1 MGSLKIVLIC
11 AWRNVISAKHRSLL
25 LMLIIT
31 VTTFSTVTFIAF
43 SERVFWGVRE
53 STINSQSGHLQI
65 MKKGYWEHRYS
76 EPADYLMAGVDETIE
91 LVKANMSN
99 ITVITKRL
107 EFSGLI
113 GRGENTTIFS
123 GVGVQPDEDALLS
136 SFDSITSGKSLADF
150 APQEG
155 VMGIGLA
162 EMLNLQIGEAVL
174 VMAPSVRGALN
185 AVDMKVRGIFQS
197 DSEDYN
203 ARTIKI
209 PLPLASKL
217 MRTNSVSRIV
227 ILLEDTSQ
235 TAAAKR
241 TLQHLIQK
249 NRWDLIVK
257 DWRELNPSYEK
268 IKDLYSR
275 MFFFLGIVM
284 VVLVAVS
291 VGNTTLVNVLERT
304 RELALMRTMG
314 GGRNLLKTIF
324 FTENLLLSTVGLALG
339 ICAFTLIF
347 GTINKLNGGIP
358 MPPPP
363 GTSRAVLFAL
373 ETPWQYMSQIYIA
386 LLTTMFGATALAMKK
401 ISRLEISSALRR

>member
-1 MGSLKIVLIC
+1 MGSIKIVLIC

-185 AVDMKVRGIFQS
+185 AVD
-197 DSEDYN
+197 
-203 ARTIKI
+203 I